1 MSVRSGEQRGS
12 DRLAAVKAPWL
23 SGMSGLAI
31 IVVAFVIS
39 LVNAALETPNSF
51 ISMTLQPFIFVGMG
65 LLLYHIGL
73 HVHAV
78 HQNVILMASNMDMN
92 ESDHP
97 PRVAGA

>member
-1 MSVRSGEQRGS
+1 MKSAEQQGR
-12 DRLAAVKAPWL
+12 DRLSAVKAPWL
-23 SGMSGLAI
+23 SGVSGLAI
-31 IVVAFVIS
+31 IVVAFLMS

-78 HQNVILMASNMDMN
+78 HQNVILMASNMDMD
-92 ESDHP
+92 ECHDP
-97 PRVAGA
+97 PQVTGA